1 MAGDDIEVVEH
12 RDEQGRRYGYSP
24 VDHAGADS
32 VGIHF
37 SAFFGAWGNARPYR
51 DTFGGYF
58 HRRKM
63 LGSDDRR
70 DWLFLCDDHGV
81 HGNGC
86 YYLGEAGDRYVQ
98 RATTAIIEGELARRG
113 HPPGRAVTLGSSM
126 GGTAALWFG
135 LELGVAG
142 IVAIGPHIDLDTS
155 AVHGDRMAE
164 VGWICPDGDPLAP
177 HNHPYTRAINRR
189 LDDWPADRPLPR
201 LFVQSC
207 EDDTGVHHEQV
218 VPLVERWRA
227 LGGHADLDARPVGG
241 HTSDWATRALLL
253 DATDRLL
260 AGEPIDVERY
270 QRDPAFAGTLTR
282 PPLQHRLRR
291 RASLIRRRIRG
302 R

>member
-1 MAGDDIEVVEH
+1 MAADDVTVVEH
-12 RDEQGRRYGYSP
+12 IDEAGHRFGFSP
-24 VDHAGADS
+24 VDHEGAS
-32 VGIHF
+32 TVGIHF
-37 SAFFGAWGNARPYR
+37 SAFFGAWGDARAYR

-63 LGSDDRR
+63 LGTDDRR

-86 YYLGEAGDRYVQ
+86 YYLGEAGDLYVQ
-98 RATTAIIEGELARRG
+98 RGTEAVIRSELARRG
-113 HPPGRAVTLGSSM
+113 HAPDRTVTLGSSM

-164 VGWICPDGDPLAP
+164 VGWICPDGDVLAA
-177 HNHPYTRAINRR
+177 HNRRYTRAINRR
-189 LDDWPADRPLPR
+189 LDSWPRGAPLPR

-207 EDDTGVHHEQV
+207 ADDAGVHDEQV
-218 VPLVERWRA
+218 VPLVERWRS
-227 LGGHADLDARPVGG
+227 LGGHADLDVRPVGG

-260 AGEPIDVERY
+260 GGEAIDVTRY
-270 QRDPAFAGTLTR
+270 QEDPAFAGTLTT

-291 RASLIRRRIRG
+291 RASLLRKRVLG